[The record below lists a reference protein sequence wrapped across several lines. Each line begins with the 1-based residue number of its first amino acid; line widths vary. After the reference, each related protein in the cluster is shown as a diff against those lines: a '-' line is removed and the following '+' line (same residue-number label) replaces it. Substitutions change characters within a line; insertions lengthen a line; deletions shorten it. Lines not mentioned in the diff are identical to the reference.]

1 MSYHLDVSEY
11 DGILHARVSGKNG
24 VFNKLRYLKELRS
37 ISVHKKSRRILIEE
51 HLEGTSIDLFDVFDV
66 VVSQSKFAAKSYDK
80 IAFVD
85 TCREHNAD
93 RLRFAETL
101 AGSHGVN
108 VRVFKTVDEAKKW
121 LSSREK

>member
-1 MSYHLDVSEY
+1 MSYHLEISES

-37 ISVHKKSRRILIEE
+37 ISLQNKSRRILIEE

-66 VVSQSKFAAKSYDK
+66 VVSQSKFASKSYDK

-85 TCREHNAD
+85 TYRGHNAD

-108 VRVFKTVDEAKKW
+108 VRVFTAVDEAKRW
-121 LSSREK
+121 LASSEK

>member
-1 MSYHLDVSEY
+1 MSYQLEISEC
-11 DGILHARVSGKNG
+11 DGFLHARVSGKNSAL
-24 VFNKLRYLKELRS
+24 NKLRYLKELRS
-37 ISVHKKSRRILIEE
+37 ISVQKKSRRILIEE

-66 VVSQSKFAAKSYDK
+66 VVSQSKFASASYDK

-93 RLRFAETL
+93 RLKFAERL

-108 VRVFKTVDEAKKW
+108 VHVFTTAAEAKQW
-121 LSSREK
+121 LTSSEK